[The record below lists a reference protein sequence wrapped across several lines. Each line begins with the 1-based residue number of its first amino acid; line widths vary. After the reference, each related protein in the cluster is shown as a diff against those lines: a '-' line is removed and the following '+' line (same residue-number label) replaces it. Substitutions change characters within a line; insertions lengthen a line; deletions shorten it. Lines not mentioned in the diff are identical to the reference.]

1 MKLTWCHKIWCV
13 FFDSFPKWLSMYMR
27 TSKPYQ
33 KGSFKAPSP
42 LRMKMAISEPFCDPI
57 EPKIFDFSFCFSSLD
72 LGVPWK
78 GVSFQNISVSFTK
91 IKLQDP
97 CQDLTYLSL
106 GLLNV
111 GWVQGGTICLP
122 TPSRSPQNTV
132 KNLKLCPPHK

>member
-1 MKLTWCHKIWCV
+1 MKLTRCHKISCV
-13 FFDSFPKWLSMYMR
+13 FLTASLNDWVCTWGLQNP
-27 TSKPYQ
+27 
-33 KGSFKAPSP
+33 FKAPFP

-57 EPKIFDFSFCFSSLD
+57 EPKIFDFSFCFSSVSLD

-91 IKLQDP
+91 IKLQNP

-106 GLLNV
+106 GLSNV

-122 TPSRSPQNTV
+122 EPSRSPQNTV